1 MIKIIFYFSISE
13 FEHKKRGIYVLE
25 QVLPV
30 LLNDGLY
37 NKNEDIAKFSLNTIS
52 KSFLFLIILQ
62 FENLFFSRN
71 NSLR

>member
-1 MIKIIFYFSISE
+1 MNES
-13 FEHKKRGIYVLE
+13 EHKARGRYVLE

-52 KSFLFLIILQ
+52 KSK
-62 FENLFFSRN
+62 EY
-71 NSLR
+71 SLKCGRLRTLAYER

>member
-1 MIKIIFYFSISE
+1 MNES
-13 FEHKKRGIYVLE
+13 EHKTRGRYVLE

-52 KSFLFLIILQ
+52 KLFTRSKKTLMK
-62 FENLFFSRN
+62 
-71 NSLR
+71 

>member
-1 MIKIIFYFSISE
+1 MNES
-13 FEHKKRGIYVLE
+13 EHKTRGRYVLE

-52 KSFLFLIILQ
+52 KLFTLSNKTLMKYKSGMA
-62 FENLFFSRN
+62 F
-71 NSLR
+71 

>member
-1 MIKIIFYFSISE
+1 MNE
-13 FEHKKRGIYVLE
+13 MEHKVRGRYVLE

-52 KSFLFLIILQ
+52 K
-62 FENLFFSRN
+62 FF
-71 NSLR
+71 

>member
-1 MIKIIFYFSISE
+1 MTE
-13 FEHKKRGIYVLE
+13 LEHRTRGRYVLE

-52 KSFLFLIILQ
+52 KFFYSVRNHSSEVSKDKSREYLPTLILFCL
-62 FENLFFSRN
+62 
-71 NSLR
+71 

>member
-1 MIKIIFYFSISE
+1 M
-13 FEHKKRGIYVLE
+13 EHKTRGRYVLE

-52 KSFLFLIILQ
+52 KSLIITGIQ
-62 FENLFFSRN
+62 SEFR
-71 NSLR
+71 